1 MKTKI
6 TTLFLLFFAILSSQG
21 EDKTVVHRY
30 AREADGIYSRTMARI
45 AEGWIGAR
53 ENFDFAMQ
61 TVKDKAV
68 TAEREA
74 RGRARLT
81 YENVRDETVRKTREL
96 SDDIQ
101 KETVRRTREISE
113 SARESI
119 SNAGR
124 QIRRD
129 VSRQYHET
137 SGKIREKVQE

>member
-6 TTLFLLFFAILSSQG
+6 TTLFLLFFAILSSHG

-68 TAEREA
+68 NAEREA

-124 QIRRD
+124 Q

-137 SGKIREKVQE
+137 SGKIREKVRE

>member
-6 TTLFLLFFAILSSQG
+6 ATLFLLFFAILSLRG
-21 EDKTVVHRY
+21 EDRTVVCRY

-68 TAEREA
+68 NAEREA

-124 QIRRD
+124 Q
-129 VSRQYHET
+129 VSRQYRET
-137 SGKIREKVQE
+137 SGKIREKVRE

>member
-6 TTLFLLFFAILSSQG
+6 ATLFLIFFSFLSLRG
-21 EDKTVVHRY
+21 ADRTAVCRY

-68 TAEREA
+68 NAEREA

-124 QIRRD
+124 Q

-137 SGKIREKVQE
+137 SGKIREKVRE

>member
-6 TTLFLLFFAILSSQG
+6 ATLFLLFFAILSLRG
-21 EDKTVVHRY
+21 EDRTAVCRY

-61 TVKDKAV
+61 TVKDKSV
-68 TAEREA
+68 NAEREA

-124 QIRRD
+124 Q
-129 VSRQYHET
+129 VSWQYHET
-137 SGKIREKVQE
+137 SGKIREKVRE

>member
-6 TTLFLLFFAILSSQG
+6 ATLCG
-21 EDKTVVHRY
+21 EDRTAVCRY

-68 TAEREA
+68 NAEREA

-124 QIRRD
+124 Q

-137 SGKIREKVQE
+137 SGKIREKVRE

>member
-68 TAEREA
+68 NAEREA
-74 RGRARLT
+74 RG
-81 YENVRDETVRKTREL
+81 EL
-96 SDDIQ
+96 
-101 KETVRRTREISE
+101 
-113 SARESI
+113 
-119 SNAGR
+119 
-124 QIRRD
+124 
-129 VSRQYHET
+129 
-137 SGKIREKVQE
+137 

>member
-6 TTLFLLFFAILSSQG
+6 ATLFLLFFAILSLRG
-21 EDKTVVHRY
+21 EDRTAVSRY

-61 TVKDKAV
+61 TVKDKAAN
-68 TAEREA
+68 AEREA

-124 QIRRD
+124 Q

-137 SGKIREKVQE
+137 SGKIREKVRE

>member
-6 TTLFLLFFAILSSQG
+6 ATLFLLFFAILSLRG
-21 EDKTVVHRY
+21 EDRTAVCRY

-68 TAEREA
+68 NAEREA

-124 QIRRD
+124 L

-137 SGKIREKVQE
+137 SGKIREKVRE

>member
-6 TTLFLLFFAILSSQG
+6 ATLFLLFFAILSLHG
-21 EDKTVVHRY
+21 EDRTAVCRY

-68 TAEREA
+68 NAEREA

-124 QIRRD
+124 Q

-137 SGKIREKVQE
+137 SGKIREKVRE